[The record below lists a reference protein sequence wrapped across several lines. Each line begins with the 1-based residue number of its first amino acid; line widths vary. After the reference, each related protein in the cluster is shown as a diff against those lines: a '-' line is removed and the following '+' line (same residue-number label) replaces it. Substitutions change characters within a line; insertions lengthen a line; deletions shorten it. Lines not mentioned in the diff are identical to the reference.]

1 MLMLITPSNPYNNN
15 NFVGGKPILKKTCPQ
30 PILYCDWFYPGTDGW
45 SSMITT
51 VYNTWKSLKI
61 KLKSAEKIYF
71 RGGAS
76 YYILMKDYEWFF
88 SL

>member
-1 MLMLITPSNPYNNN
+1 
-15 NFVGGKPILKKTCPQ
+15 
-30 PILYCDWFYPGTDGW
+30 
-45 SSMITT
+45 MITT

-76 YYILMKDYEWFF
+76 YYILMKDYELFF